1 MLGSA
6 SSSLCDC
13 HSLVGD
19 WVYFPVVAAEALKFV
34 CEKALL
40 LLSLCSVARR

>member
-1 MLGSA
+1 MLGST

-19 WVYFPVVAAEALKFV
+19 WVFSPVVAAEALMFL